1 MELETALGI
10 TWMVAAPLLGLALG
24 WFLMIRPIRRAEQN
38 LRQLLKDAP
47 GREELAE
54 LILQNPTSENI
65 QKGRELVISVL
76 DSLSR
81 KDRKE
86 IASGF
91 YQDSIRGRA
100 WYTAKLVTDGRSN
113 NIRRMPSDE
122 RVAA

>member
-1 MELETALGI
+1 MELGTALGI
-10 TWMVAAPLLGLALG
+10 SWLVAAPFLGGAIA
-24 WFLMIRPIRRAEQN
+24 WFSMIRPKRRAEQN
-38 LRQLLKDAP
+38 LQQLLKDAP

-100 WYTAKLVTDGRSN
+100 WYTAKLVTGGRSSS
-113 NIRRMPSDE
+113 IRRIPSDE
-122 RVAA
+122 RVTA

>member
-1 MELETALGI
+1 MEPLGVLGVSGAGVVGAALGGYSI
-10 TWMVAAPLLGLALG
+10 Y
-24 WFLMIRPIRRAEQN
+24 RKHRAEKN
-38 LRQLLKDAP
+38 LQSLLNDAP

-91 YQDSIRGRA
+91 YQDSIIGRA
-100 WYTAKLVTDGRSN
+100 HYTAKLVTNGRSSD
-113 NIRRMPSDE
+113 IGRIPSDE

>member
-1 MELETALGI
+1 MELGTALGI
-10 TWMVAAPLLGLALG
+10 SWLVAAPILGGVIA
-24 WFLMIRPIRRAEQN
+24 WFSMIRPKQRAEQN
-38 LRQLLKDAP
+38 LQQLLKDAP

-65 QKGRELVISVL
+65 QKGRELVISVM

-91 YQDSIRGRA
+91 YQDSITGRA
-100 WYTAKLVTDGRSN
+100 RYTIKLVTGGRSSS
-113 NIRRMPSDE
+113 IRRIPSDE
-122 RVAA
+122 RVTA